1 MRCRREPLA
10 ATGGGLHSSR
20 LHSVAS
26 ANMDVNPIRLDLLI
40 RRFIIHIMK
49 RFSSLIILIFAAA
62 VFLNVATSF
71 AQLQEAHKLN
81 PVIPKLSS
89 QSRPSVVPIYAIA
102 VIALI
107 GVTAVLARSA
117 HRGARRGGRDKAQHR
132 V

>member
-1 MRCRREPLA
+1 
-10 ATGGGLHSSR
+10 
-20 LHSVAS
+20 
-26 ANMDVNPIRLDLLI
+26 
-40 RRFIIHIMK
+40 MK
-49 RFSSLIILIFAAA
+49 RFSSLIVLIFAAA